1 MNLTLLISITIAIII
16 AFDYCWSLFVNNK
29 FPTISDIVK
38 DTCIVAIITT
48 IIYYTSYHLTDGILI
63 KF

>member
-1 MNLTLLISITIAIII
+1 MTAFKRITIAIII

-63 KF
+63 KY